1 MSVSIDHI
9 ICNVLRQPQVM
20 ESVVSLSTEYYLL
33 KLHGRVE
40 YLDSDSLLKE
50 YEYVHTAAMVGG
62 SVLPVKFLL
71 VSRESAIQRSYYA
84 IQGQGKI
91 GCDRP

>member
-1 MSVSIDHI
+1 
-9 ICNVLRQPQVM
+9 
-20 ESVVSLSTEYYLL
+20 
-33 KLHGRVE
+33 
-40 YLDSDSLLKE
+40 
-50 YEYVHTAAMVGG
+50 MVGG

-91 GCDRP
+91 ALLYYDLGKKNGLKISQNWIAVWKMPIITSIYAPIFCMTFRLIYYS